1 MKRKKILIKF
11 SSNGRNY
18 KVRGFLTKSTKHY
31 FDVEYKAKPDYQP
44 FISNSKIKFVPD
56 LKTKKIKIWK
66 KNISYI
72 EYENNDLKFIV

>member
-18 KVRGFLTKSTKHY
+18 KVRGFIIQSTKHY
-31 FDVEYKAKPDYQP
+31 FNVEYKAKPSYKP
-44 FISNSKIKFVPD
+44 FISNSKIKFVPN
-56 LKTKKIKIWK
+56 LETKQIKIWK

-72 EYENNDLKFIV
+72 EYENRDLKFII